1 MASCDHHHD
10 KFVSPMDFSA
20 QNLSAAW
27 DAFKDQF
34 EVFILAKGIW
44 DKPEKVQIAN
54 LLMKMGAESVPISKQ
69 FIWATETKTEG
80 SPPATTTTTEEQTLK
95 KVIAKFDAHFRPVKN
110 VILERVQFN
119 QLCQLQGQSVHDY
132 ITSVRTHADN
142 CDYGDM
148 KDELVR
154 DKIVVGL
161 KDPELRMY
169 LINLDQ
175 ELTLDVCIRKSKQW
189 VMQQKG
195 LADIKPSCPVG
206 QDVDAVESTGAA
218 GGAFRRAQFQK
229 PKTASGSASECRT
242 CGRASHRQ
250 GSVCPAVK
258 YNMKCHNCSKS
269 GHYSRVCSVKT
280 GAPMASVDAEYQSN
294 MIDSL

>member
-1 MASCDHHHD
+1 MASCDHHD

-27 DAFKDQF
+27 DTFKNQF
-34 EVFILAKGIW
+34 EVYILAKGIW
-44 DKPEKVQIAN
+44 DKPEKVQIVN

-69 FIWATETKTEG
+69 FIWKNETKTEG
-80 SPPATTTTTEEQTLK
+80 SPPATTTTVEEQTLK
-95 KVIAKFDAHFRPVKN
+95 KVLEKFDAHFRPVKN
-110 VILERVQFN
+110 VIFERVQFN
-119 QLCQLQGQSVHDY
+119 HLCQLQGQSVHDY
-132 ITSVRTHADN
+132 ITSVRSQADN
-142 CDYGDM
+142 CDYGEM
-148 KDELVR
+148 KGELVR

-195 LADIKPSCPVG
+195 LAAIKPSCPVG
-206 QDVDAVESTGAA
+206 QDVDAVENT
-218 GGAFRRAQFQK
+218 GGANRRVQVQK
-229 PKTASGSASECRT
+229 ARSTSGSAPECPT
-242 CGRASHRQ
+242 CGRASHRP
-250 GSVCPAVK
+250 GAVCPAVK
-258 YNMKCHNCSKS
+258 YNMKCYNCTKL
-269 GHYSRVCSVKT
+269 GHYGKVCRVKT
-280 GAPMASVDAEYQSN
+280 GSTMASVDADHQTN

>member
-1 MASCDHHHD
+1 MSACDHHD

-27 DAFKDQF
+27 DTFKNQF
-34 EVFILAKGIW
+34 DVFILAKGIW

-54 LLMKMGAESVPISKQ
+54 LLMKMGPESVPISKQ
-69 FIWATETKTEG
+69 FIWKVETKTEG
-80 SPPATTTTTEEQTLK
+80 SPPVTTTTVEEQTLK
-95 KVIAKFDAHFRPVKN
+95 LVIEKFDAHFRPVKN
-110 VILERVQFN
+110 VIFERVQFN

-132 ITSVRTHADN
+132 ITRVRSQADN
-142 CDYGDM
+142 CDYGEM
-148 KDELVR
+148 KGELVR

-161 KDPELRMY
+161 RDPDLRMY

-206 QDVDAVESTGAA
+206 QEVDAVDAA
-218 GGAFRRAQFQK
+218 GSARRVKFQQSK
-229 PKTASGSASECRT
+229 APSSSASDCPT

-258 YNMKCHNCSKS
+258 YNLKCYKCSGS
-269 GHYSRVCSVKT
+269 GHYGKVCSAKT
-280 GAPMASVDAEYQSN
+280 GSTMASVDAEYQPLR
-294 MIDSL
+294 MDSL